1 VCCEVKELAQLI
13 DIDWWQVFIAICLL
27 VFGGK
32 ALLTAIDWFLFD
44 KLKIETGKMK
54 QQREDHEKLKTTYEL
69 AKQTAE
75 NLDKLQQ
82 RHTKDEEEFRK
93 NLSSYI
99 EESREDRKALHDELT
114 RFTQSRANDRQIS
127 IEREKRLNDRITESN
142 EYRDRV
148 VSDISNSLGKLTDMF
163 IDKNIE
169 DMRWEILN
177 FCSALT
183 SGRKYNKES
192 FNHVIQIHEK
202 YEKILEENNMENGQ
216 VTASMEVIMDVYKE
230 KLKNGFEE

>member
-1 VCCEVKELAQLI
+1 MKELEQLI
-13 DIDWWQVFIAICLL
+13 DIDWWQFFIAICLIIL
-27 VFGGK
+27 GGK
-32 ALLTAIDWFLFD
+32 TLLTAIDWLLFD

-54 QQREDHEKLKTTYEL
+54 QQREDHERLKTTYEL

-82 RHTKDEEEFRK
+82 RHTKDEEEFRR
-93 NLSSYI
+93 NLNSYI
-99 EESREDRKALHDELT
+99 EESKEDRKILHDEIT
-114 RFTQSRANDRQIS
+114 KFTQSRANDRQVS

-142 EYRDRV
+142 ECRDRV
-148 VSDISNSLGKLTDMF
+148 IKDISDSLGKLTDMF
-163 IDKNIE
+163 VDKNIE

-192 FNHVIQIHEK
+192 FNHVIQVHEK

-230 KLKNGFEE
+230 KLKNGFE

>member
-1 VCCEVKELAQLI
+1 MKELEQLI
-13 DIDWWQVFIAICLL
+13 NIDWWQFFIAICLII
-27 VFGGK
+27 FGGK

-75 NLDKLQQ
+75 NLDKLQN
-82 RHTKDEEEFRK
+82 RHTKDEEEFRQ
-93 NLSSYI
+93 NLNNYI
-99 EESREDRKALHDELT
+99 KESREDRKILHDEVT
-114 RFTQSRANDRQIS
+114 KFNQNRASDRQVS
-127 IEREKRLNDRITESN
+127 IEREKRLDDRITESN
-142 EYRDRV
+142 ERRDKIMN
-148 VSDISNSLGKLTDMF
+148 DISDSLGKLTDMF
-163 IDKNIE
+163 VDKNIE

-202 YEKILEENNMENGQ
+202 YEKILEENDMENGQ
-216 VTASMEVIMDVYKE
+216 VTASMEVIMDVYKD
-230 KLKNGFEE
+230 KLKNGFE

>member
-1 VCCEVKELAQLI
+1 MQCEMKELQQLA
-13 DIDWWQVFIAICLL
+13 DIDWWQVFLAICLL
-27 VFGGK
+27 ILGGK

-54 QQREDHEKLKTTYEL
+54 QQREDHEKLKTAYEL
-69 AKQTAE
+69 ARQTAE
-75 NLDKLQQ
+75 NLNKLQE
-82 RHTKDEEEFRK
+82 RHEKNEEEFRR
-93 NLSSYI
+93 NLNTYI
-99 EESREDRKALHDELT
+99 EESKEDRKLLHDEIT
-114 RFTQSRANDRQIS
+114 KFNQNRANDRQVS

-142 EYRDRV
+142 EYRDRMV
-148 VSDISNSLGKLTDMF
+148 GNISDSLGKLTDMF

-216 VTASMEVIMDVYKE
+216 VTASMEVIMDIYKD
-230 KLKNGFEE
+230 KLKHGFE

>member
-1 VCCEVKELAQLI
+1 MKELIHLAEI
-13 DIDWWQVFIAICLL
+13 NWWQVFLAICLSL
-27 VFGGK
+27 FCVKF
-32 ALLTAIDWFLFD
+32 LWSLSDWIFVE
-44 KLKIETGKMK
+44 KLGIKTRKMR
-54 QQREDHEKLKTTYEL
+54 QREQDEELLKTTAQL
-69 AKQTAE
+69 AKTTAE
-75 NLDKLQQ
+75 NLDKLQK
-82 RHTKDEEEFRK
+82 RHIKDEEEFRQ
-93 NLSSYI
+93 NLNNYI
-99 EESREDRKALHDELT
+99 EESRKDRKIIHDEIT
-114 RFTQSRANDRQIS
+114 MFSQNRANDRQVS

-142 EYRDRV
+142 EHGDKV
-148 VSDISNSLGKLTDMF
+148 IGNISNSLDKLTYMF

-216 VTASMEVIMDVYKE
+216 VEAAMEVIMDVYKD
-230 KLKNGFEE
+230 KLKNGFE

>member
-1 VCCEVKELAQLI
+1 MQYKMKELQQLA
-13 DIDWWQVFIAICLL
+13 DIDWWQVFLAICLL
-27 VFGGK
+27 ILGGK
-32 ALLTAIDWFLFD
+32 TMLTAIDWFLFD

-54 QQREDHEKLKTTYEL
+54 QQREDHEKLKIAYEL

-75 NLDKLQQ
+75 NLSKLQE
-82 RHTKDEEEFRK
+82 RHEKDEEEFRQ
-93 NLSSYI
+93 NLNTYI
-99 EESREDRKALHDELT
+99 EESKEDRKLLHDEIT
-114 RFTQSRANDRQIS
+114 KFNQNRANDRQVS

-142 EYRDRV
+142 EYRDRMV
-148 VSDISNSLGKLTDMF
+148 GNISDSLGKLTDMF

-216 VTASMEVIMDVYKE
+216 VTASMEVIMDIYKD
-230 KLKNGFEE
+230 KLKNGFE

>member
-1 VCCEVKELAQLI
+1 MKELEQLI
-13 DIDWWQVFIAICLL
+13 NIDWWQFFIAICLII
-27 VFGGK
+27 FGGK

-75 NLDKLQQ
+75 NLDKLQN
-82 RHTKDEEEFRK
+82 RHTKDEEEFRQ
-93 NLSSYI
+93 NLNNYI
-99 EESREDRKALHDELT
+99 KESREDRKILHDEVT
-114 RFTQSRANDRQIS
+114 KFNQNRANDRQVS
-127 IEREKRLNDRITESN
+127 IEREKRLDDRITKSN
-142 EYRDRV
+142 ECRDKIMN
-148 VSDISNSLGKLTDMF
+148 DISDSLGKLTDMF
-163 IDKNIE
+163 VDKNIE

-202 YEKILEENNMENGQ
+202 YEKILEENDMENGQ
-216 VTASMEVIMDVYKE
+216 VTASMEVIMDVYKD
-230 KLKNGFEE
+230 KLKNGFE

>member
-1 VCCEVKELAQLI
+1 MKELKQLV
-13 DIDWWQVFIAICLL
+13 DIDWWQFFVAVCLL
-27 VFGGK
+27 LVCIKTIWSLG
-32 ALLTAIDWFLFD
+32 DWIFVE
-44 KLKIETGKMK
+44 KLGIKTKKMR
-54 QQREDHEKLKTTYEL
+54 QREQDEELLKATAEL
-69 AKQTAE
+69 AKTTAE

-82 RHTKDEEEFRK
+82 RQIKDEEEFRQ
-93 NLSSYI
+93 NLNNYM

-114 RFTQSRANDRQIS
+114 LFNQNRASDRQIS

-142 EYRDRV
+142 ECRDKIIN
-148 VSDISNSLGKLTDMF
+148 DISDSLGKLTDMF